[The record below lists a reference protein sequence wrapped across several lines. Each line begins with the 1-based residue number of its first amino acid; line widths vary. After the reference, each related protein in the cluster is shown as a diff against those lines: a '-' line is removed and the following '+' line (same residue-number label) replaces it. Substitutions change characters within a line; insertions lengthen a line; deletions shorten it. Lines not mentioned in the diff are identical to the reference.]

1 MKRKLIIRY
10 IPLGVLLLLVWINDD
25 SRDTPENK

>member
-10 IPLGVLLLLVWINDD
+10 ILLGVLLLLVWMTQSIPALGNL
-25 SRDTPENK
+25 